1 MPRKI
6 SNQVRSKAVGLYR
19 TGMTMKEVSAE
30 VGISQETVR
39 RFIQEAGVTPR
50 PRGRV
55 TGSKET
61 PKVTHSR
68 RSFNK
73 KLAGPGRENACKR
86 WTPEEDEILID
97 AVKSGMELGDA
108 ASLLGRTKIAVSGRK
123 YHLSQEGTL
132 TEEMLRFPRPS
143 GMEYEKGESEVAAVV
158 EVPQSEESTPTGIS
172 EVNLQD
178 LAQIVRDYGVSAQ
191 ITLSSKGTEI
201 NITTA

>member
-19 TGMTMKEVSAE
+19 TGMTMREVSAE

-39 RFIQEAGVTPR
+39 RFVQEAGVTPR

-55 TGSKET
+55 TGSNAT
-61 PKVTHSR
+61 PTMTRSR

-97 AVKSGMELGDA
+97 AVKSGMQLGDT

-123 YHLSQEGTL
+123 YNLIQEGTI

-143 GMEYEKGESEVAAVV
+143 GMEYERGESEVAAVV
-158 EVPQSEESTPTGIS
+158 EAPQSEESTPIGIS
-172 EVNLQD
+172 EVSLQD

-191 ITLSSKGTEI
+191 VTLSSKGTEI

>member
-6 SNQVRSKAVGLYR
+6 NNQVRSKAVGLYR
-19 TGMTMKEVSAE
+19 SGMTMREVSAK

-39 RFIQEAGVTPR
+39 RFVKEAGVTPR
-50 PRGRV
+50 TRGRV
-55 TGSKET
+55 TSSNET
-61 PKVTHSR
+61 PKVTRSR

-86 WTPEEDEILID
+86 WSPEEDEILID

-123 YHLSQEGTL
+123 YILSQEGIL
-132 TEEMLRFPRPS
+132 TEEDLRFPRPS
-143 GMEYEKGESEVAAVV
+143 GMEYERGEQEVAAVV
-158 EVPQSEESTPTGIS
+158 EAPQSEESAPIGIS
-172 EVNLQD
+172 EVSLQD

-191 ITLSSKGTEI
+191 VTLSSKGTEI

>member
-1 MPRKI
+1 MSRKI
-6 SNQVRSKAVGLYR
+6 SNQVRSKAVSLYR
-19 TGMTMKEVSAE
+19 TGMTTREVSAE

-39 RFIQEAGVTPR
+39 RFVQEAGVKLR

-55 TGSKET
+55 TGSNET

-68 RSFNK
+68 KSFNK

-108 ASLLGRTKIAVSGRK
+108 ASLLGRTKMAVSGRK
-123 YHLSQEGTL
+123 HYLSQEGTL

-143 GMEYEKGESEVAAVV
+143 GTEYEGGEQEVAAVV
-158 EVPQSEESTPTGIS
+158 EAPQSEESTPAGIS
-172 EVNLQD
+172 EVSLQD

-191 ITLSSKGTEI
+191 VTLSSKGTEI

>member
-1 MPRKI
+1 MPKKI

-19 TGMTMKEVSAE
+19 SGMTMREVSDE

-39 RFIQEAGVTPR
+39 RFVQEAGVTPR

-55 TGSKET
+55 TGSNAT
-61 PKVTHSR
+61 PTMTRSR
-68 RSFNK
+68 RPFNK
-73 KLAGPGRENACKR
+73 KLAAPGRENACKR
-86 WTPEEDEILID
+86 WTREEDEILID

-123 YHLSQEGTL
+123 YYLSQEGIL
-132 TEEMLRFPRPS
+132 TEEDLRFPRPS

-158 EVPQSEESTPTGIS
+158 EAPQSEESTPTGIS
-172 EVNLQD
+172 EVSLQD

-191 ITLSSKGTEI
+191 VTLSSKGTEI

>member
-1 MPRKI
+1 
-6 SNQVRSKAVGLYR
+6 
-19 TGMTMKEVSAE
+19 MT
-30 VGISQETVR
+30 R
-39 RFIQEAGVTPR
+39 
-50 PRGRV
+50 
-55 TGSKET
+55 
-61 PKVTHSR
+61 SR
-68 RSFNK
+68 RPFNK

-123 YHLSQEGTL
+123 YYLSQEGTL

-143 GMEYEKGESEVAAVV
+143 GMEYERGEQEVAAVV
-158 EVPQSEESTPTGIS
+158 EAPQTEEAAPTGIS
-172 EVNLQD
+172 EVSLQD

-191 ITLSSKGTEI
+191 VTLSSKGTEI

>member
-19 TGMTMKEVSAE
+19 TGMTMREVSAE

-39 RFIQEAGVTPR
+39 RFVQEAGVTIR

-55 TGSKET
+55 TDSNAT
-61 PKVTHSR
+61 PTMTRSR

-108 ASLLGRTKIAVSGRK
+108 ASLLGRTKMAVSGRK
-123 YHLSQEGTL
+123 HHLSQEGTL

-143 GMEYEKGESEVAAVV
+143 GTEYEGREQEVDAVV
-158 EVPQSEESTPTGIS
+158 EAPQSEESTPAGIS
-172 EVNLQD
+172 EVSLQD

-191 ITLSSKGTEI
+191 VTLSSKGTEI

>member
-19 TGMTMKEVSAE
+19 TGMTMREVSAE

-39 RFIQEAGVTPR
+39 RFVQEAGVTIR

-55 TGSKET
+55 TDSNAT
-61 PKVTHSR
+61 PTMTRSR

-97 AVKSGMELGDA
+97 AVKSGMELGDS
-108 ASLLGRTKIAVSGRK
+108 ASLLGRTKIAVSSRK
-123 YHLSQEGTL
+123 YRLIQEGIIS
-132 TEEMLRFPRPS
+132 EEMLRFPRPS
-143 GMEYEKGESEVAAVV
+143 GMEYEKGGTEVADVA
-158 EVPQSEESTPTGIS
+158 EVPPREESTPTGIS

>member
-19 TGMTMKEVSAE
+19 TGMTMREVAEE

-39 RFIQEAGVTPR
+39 RFVQEAGVTPR

-55 TGSKET
+55 TTSGQGSANT
-61 PKVTHSR
+61 SR

-73 KLAGPGRENACKR
+73 QLAGPGRENACKR
-86 WTPEEDEILID
+86 WSSAEDEILID
-97 AVKSGMELGDA
+97 AVKSGMELEDA

-123 YHLSQEGTL
+123 YVLMQNGTL
-132 TEEMLRFPRPS
+132 TEEDLRFPRPT
-143 GMEYEKGESEVAAVV
+143 GIEYQRGESEVVATL
-158 EVPQSEESTPTGIS
+158 EEETEDPTETPTGIS
-172 EVNLQD
+172 DVSLQD

-191 ITLSSKGTEI
+191 VTLSAKGTEI

>member
-1 MPRKI
+1 MPKKI

-19 TGMTMKEVSAE
+19 TGMTMREVSDE

-39 RFIQEAGVTPR
+39 RFVQEAGVTPR

-55 TGSKET
+55 TASNAT
-61 PKVTHSR
+61 PTMTRSR
-68 RSFNK
+68 RPFNK

-123 YHLSQEGTL
+123 YYLSQEGTL

-143 GMEYEKGESEVAAVV
+143 GMEYERGEQEVAAVV
-158 EVPQSEESTPTGIS
+158 EAPQTEEAAPTGIS
-172 EVNLQD
+172 EVSLQD

-191 ITLSSKGTEI
+191 VTLSSKGTEI

>member
-1 MPRKI
+1 MPKKI

-19 TGMTMKEVSAE
+19 SGMTMREVSAE

-39 RFIQEAGVTPR
+39 RFVQEAGVTPR

-55 TGSKET
+55 TLSNAT
-61 PKVTHSR
+61 LTMTRSR

-123 YHLSQEGTL
+123 HLLSQEGTL

-158 EVPQSEESTPTGIS
+158 EAPQSKEFTPIGIS
-172 EVNLQD
+172 EVSLQD

-191 ITLSSKGTEI
+191 VTLSSKGTEI

>member
-19 TGMTMKEVSAE
+19 TGMTMREVSAE

-39 RFIQEAGVTPR
+39 RFVQEAGVTPR
-50 PRGRV
+50 GRGRV
-55 TGSKET
+55 TVSNVT
-61 PKVTHSR
+61 PKVTRSR

-108 ASLLGRTKIAVSGRK
+108 ASLLGRTKIAVSDRK

-143 GMEYEKGESEVAAVV
+143 GMEYKREEQEGATVV
-158 EVPQSEESTPTGIS
+158 EVPQTEESTPIGIS
-172 EVNLQD
+172 EVSLQD

-191 ITLSSKGTEI
+191 VTLSSKGTEI

>member
-6 SNQVRSKAVGLYR
+6 SKQVRSKAVGLYR
-19 TGMTMKEVSAE
+19 SGMTMREISAE

-39 RFIQEAGVTPR
+39 KFVQEAGVTPR

-55 TGSKET
+55 TTSNVNSGKT
-61 PKVTHSR
+61 RSR

-86 WTPEEDEILID
+86 WSEAEDEILID

-123 YHLSQEGTL
+123 YYLSQEGIL
-132 TEEMLRFPRPS
+132 TEEDLRFPRPS
-143 GMEYEKGESEVAAVV
+143 GMEYEKGETEVAAVV
-158 EVPQSEESTPTGIS
+158 EAPQTEESNSTSIS
-172 EVNLQD
+172 EVSLQD

-191 ITLSSKGTEI
+191 ITLTTGGTEI